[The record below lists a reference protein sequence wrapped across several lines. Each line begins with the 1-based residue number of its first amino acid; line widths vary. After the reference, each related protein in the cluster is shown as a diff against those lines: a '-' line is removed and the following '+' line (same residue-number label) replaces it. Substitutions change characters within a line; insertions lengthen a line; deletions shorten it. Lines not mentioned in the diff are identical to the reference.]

1 MIEAIF
7 LYSIRSAFVLTL
19 LYVPYMLIL
28 RKESFFRLNRAVLL
42 LILLFSVMLPMLD
55 VHILSLDKQPVVQ
68 AAKEQM
74 VQVGIPVEG
83 YHLLPEFSVQA
94 QHVPV
99 QVSWFHVV
107 SVLFCFVAMAMLLW
121 RIMQILRMTYI
132 VRRGNLWH
140 EVEGGIDIH
149 CHAGEVSPFSWMNHV
164 VISERDFHENGREI
178 LLHETGHIRSL
189 HSWDLL
195 LLSAVDNNLCMA
207 TKLLGAQAGRTLD
220 TISRE
225 VLAGGTNV
233 QYGENAVSAR
243 YLLTGGKTSGNHYLT
258 VDCIRRAVRFLKS
271 QNAEKINGSYVAI
284 IHPDVSYDLMN
295 DPSWKYPNQYAD
307 PSHIFEGEIGKI
319 EGVRFI
325 ESSEAKIFHAPD
337 LASDVRT
344 LVINGAVSGNP
355 TTKFGGSAAGV
366 PKNSLAGRWV
376 LIGNQ
381 RGYVGANT
389 SDTMTLYTDS
399 TMTAPLALNCSD
411 KTIIYPGEAGAEGR
425 DVYATLIMGD
435 NAYGT
440 TQLGGEGL
448 QHIVKQLGSAGTSDP
463 LNQRATVGWK
473 ASKVT
478 VRLVEAFMV
487 RIETAST
494 FESGAN

>member
-1 MIEAIF
+1 MNSIIAHNDF
-7 LYSIRSAFVLTL
+7 LQAFAAGTRVQGTEGVANNVTGEVTPYGAGEGLSAEMQTYYSDYLIDNAE
-19 LYVPYMLIL
+19 PYLAHDLFAQKHKIPRGAKTISFRKYDPLPKRMTPITEGVTPDGQNL
-28 RKESFFRLNRAVLL
+28 R
-42 LILLFSVMLPMLD
+42 
-55 VHILSLDKQPVVQ
+55 
-68 AAKEQM
+68 
-74 VQVGIPVEG
+74 
-83 YHLLPEFSVQA
+83 
-94 QHVPV
+94 
-99 QVSWFHVV
+99 V
-107 SVLFCFVAMAMLLW
+107 SVVEATVA
-121 RIMQILRMTYI
+121 QY
-132 VRRGNLWH
+132 GGY
-140 EVEGGIDIH
+140 VE
-149 CHAGEVSPFSWMNHV
+149 
-164 VISERDFHENGREI
+164 
-178 LLHETGHIRSL
+178 LT
-189 HSWDLL
+189 DLL

-344 LVINGAVSGNP
+344 LVINGAVSGNS

>member
-1 MIEAIF
+1 MFSFNHDCNF
-7 LYSIRSAFVLTL
+7 LQHFASGTAVQGTEGVSNNVTGEVNPYGAGEGLSAEMQTYYSDYLIDNAE
-19 LYVPYMLIL
+19 PYLAHDLFAQKHRIPRGAKTISFRKYDPLPKRMTPITEGVTPDGQNL
-28 RKESFFRLNRAVLL
+28 R
-42 LILLFSVMLPMLD
+42 
-55 VHILSLDKQPVVQ
+55 
-68 AAKEQM
+68 
-74 VQVGIPVEG
+74 
-83 YHLLPEFSVQA
+83 
-94 QHVPV
+94 
-99 QVSWFHVV
+99 V
-107 SVLFCFVAMAMLLW
+107 SVVEATVA
-121 RIMQILRMTYI
+121 QY
-132 VRRGNLWH
+132 GGY
-140 EVEGGIDIH
+140 VE
-149 CHAGEVSPFSWMNHV
+149 
-164 VISERDFHENGREI
+164 
-178 LLHETGHIRSL
+178 LT
-189 HSWDLL
+189 DLL

-307 PSHIFEGEIGKI
+307 PAHIFEGEIGKI

-325 ESSEAKIFHAPD
+325 ESSEAKIFHAED
-337 LASDVRT
+337 LSDDSRT
-344 LVINGAVSGNP
+344 LTVNGAVTASCNIR
-355 TTKFGGSAAGV
+355 FDGSKAGV
-366 PKNSLAGRWV
+366 SENQLAGRWV
-376 LIGNQ
+376 IIGGQ
-381 RGYVGANT
+381 RAFVGANT
-389 SDTMTLYTDS
+389 ATSLSLYTDS
-399 TMTAPLALNCSD
+399 T
-411 KTIIYPGEAGAEGR
+411 KTLPMLITCADNTVIYPGEAGAEGR

-473 ASKVT
+473 ANKVT

>member
-1 MIEAIF
+1 MNSIIENNAF
-7 LYSIRSAFVLTL
+7 LQHFASGTHVQGTEGVSNNVTGEVTPYGAGEGLSAEMQTYYSDYLIDNAE
-19 LYVPYMLIL
+19 PYLAHDLFAQKHKIPRGAKTISFRKYDPLPKRMTPITEGVTPDGQNL
-28 RKESFFRLNRAVLL
+28 R
-42 LILLFSVMLPMLD
+42 
-55 VHILSLDKQPVVQ
+55 
-68 AAKEQM
+68 
-74 VQVGIPVEG
+74 
-83 YHLLPEFSVQA
+83 
-94 QHVPV
+94 
-99 QVSWFHVV
+99 V
-107 SVLFCFVAMAMLLW
+107 SVVEATVA
-121 RIMQILRMTYI
+121 QY
-132 VRRGNLWH
+132 GGY
-140 EVEGGIDIH
+140 VE
-149 CHAGEVSPFSWMNHV
+149 
-164 VISERDFHENGREI
+164 
-178 LLHETGHIRSL
+178 LT
-189 HSWDLL
+189 DLL

-307 PSHIFEGEIGKI
+307 PAHIFEGEIGKI

-337 LASDVRT
+337 LASDARALTVD
-344 LVINGAVSGNP
+344 GAVNGTANV
-355 TTKFGGSAAGV
+355 KFKGSAAGIA
-366 PKNSLAGRWV
+366 KDELAGRWV

-381 RGYVGANT
+381 RGYVGTNT
-389 SDTMTLYTDS
+389 ADTMTLYTDS
-399 TMTAPLALNCSD
+399 TKTAILPITCAD
-411 KTIIYPGEAGAEGR
+411 KAVIYPGEAGAEGR

>member
-1 MIEAIF
+1 MRISTDF
-7 LYSIRSAFVLTL
+7 LQHFASGTLVQGTEGVSNNATGTMTPYVDGEGLSAEMRTYYSDYLIDNAE
-19 LYVPYMLIL
+19 PYLAHDLFAQKHRIPKGAKTISFRKYDPLPKRMTPITEGVTPDGQNL
-28 RKESFFRLNRAVLL
+28 R
-42 LILLFSVMLPMLD
+42 
-55 VHILSLDKQPVVQ
+55 
-68 AAKEQM
+68 
-74 VQVGIPVEG
+74 
-83 YHLLPEFSVQA
+83 
-94 QHVPV
+94 
-99 QVSWFHVV
+99 V
-107 SVLFCFVAMAMLLW
+107 SV
-121 RIMQILRMTYI
+121 
-132 VRRGNLWH
+132 
-140 EVEGGIDIH
+140 VEATIAQYGGYV
-149 CHAGEVSPFSWMNHV
+149 E
-164 VISERDFHENGREI
+164 
-178 LLHETGHIRSL
+178 LT
-189 HSWDLL
+189 DLL

-295 DPSWKYPNQYAD
+295 DPSWKYPHQYAD
-307 PSHIFEGEIGKI
+307 TAHVFEGEIGKI
-319 EGVRFI
+319 EGVRFV
-325 ESSEAKIFHAPD
+325 ESTEAKIFHAED
-337 LASDVRT
+337 LLPGFRT
-344 LVINGAVSGNP
+344 MR
-355 TTKFGGSAAGV
+355 TSAATDDLYMLHFDSATYKV
-366 PKNSLAGRWV
+366 KANALAGRW
-376 LIGNQ
+376 IIINGK
-381 RGYVGANT
+381 RAYVGSNSTDAL
-389 SDTMTLYTDS
+389 MLYTDS
-399 TMTAPLALNCSD
+399 TMTIPMFVTCEAGAV
-411 KTIIYPGEAGAEGR
+411 IYPGEAGAEGR

-463 LNQRATVGWK
+463 LDQRATVGWK
-473 ASKVT
+473 ANKVT

>member
-1 MIEAIF
+1 MNTFKISCDF
-7 LYSIRSAFVLTL
+7 LQRFASGT
-19 LYVPYMLIL
+19 
-28 RKESFFRLNRAVLL
+28 AV
-42 LILLFSVMLPMLD
+42 
-55 VHILSLDKQPVVQ
+55 QGT
-68 AAKEQM
+68 E
-74 VQVGIPVEG
+74 GISNNV
-83 YHLLPEFSVQA
+83 
-94 QHVPV
+94 
-99 QVSWFHVV
+99 
-107 SVLFCFVAMAMLLW
+107 
-121 RIMQILRMTYI
+121 T
-132 VRRGNLWH
+132 
-140 EVEGGIDIH
+140 
-149 CHAGEVSPFSWMNHV
+149 GEVSPYGAGEGLSAEMQTYYSDYLIDNAEPYLAHDLFAQKHKIPRGAKTISFRKYDPLPKRMTPITEGVTPDGQNLRVSV
-164 VISERDFHENGREI
+164 VEATVAQYGGYVE
-178 LLHETGHIRSL
+178 LT
-189 HSWDLL
+189 DLL

-325 ESSEAKIFHAPD
+325 ESSEAKIFHAAD
-337 LASDVRT
+337 LASDSRT
-344 LVINGAVSGNP
+344 LAVNGAVSGTANV
-355 TTKFGGSAAGV
+355 KFAGSAAGIA
-366 PKNSLAGRWV
+366 KDELAGRWV

-381 RGYVGANT
+381 RGFVGSNT
-389 SDTMTLYTDS
+389 TDTMTLYTDS
-399 TMTAPLALNCSD
+399 TKTVILPINCAD
-411 KTIIYPGEAGAEGR
+411 KTVIYPGEAGAEGR

-473 ASKVT
+473 ANKVT

>member
-1 MIEAIF
+1 MNSVIMNCDF
-7 LYSIRSAFVLTL
+7 LQRFASGTQVQGTEGVSNNVTGEVTPYGAGEGLSAEMQTYYSDYLIDNAE
-19 LYVPYMLIL
+19 PYLAHDLFAQKHRIPRGAKTISFRKYDPLPKRMTPITEGVTPDGQNL
-28 RKESFFRLNRAVLL
+28 R
-42 LILLFSVMLPMLD
+42 
-55 VHILSLDKQPVVQ
+55 
-68 AAKEQM
+68 
-74 VQVGIPVEG
+74 
-83 YHLLPEFSVQA
+83 
-94 QHVPV
+94 
-99 QVSWFHVV
+99 V
-107 SVLFCFVAMAMLLW
+107 SVVEATVA
-121 RIMQILRMTYI
+121 QY
-132 VRRGNLWH
+132 GGY
-140 EVEGGIDIH
+140 VE
-149 CHAGEVSPFSWMNHV
+149 
-164 VISERDFHENGREI
+164 
-178 LLHETGHIRSL
+178 LT
-189 HSWDLL
+189 DLL

-307 PSHIFEGEIGKI
+307 PAHIFEGEIGKI

-337 LASDVRT
+337 LAADVRT
-344 LVINGAVSGNP
+344 LTVDGAVSGTANV
-355 TTKFGGSAAGV
+355 KFAGSAAGIA
-366 PKNSLAGRWV
+366 KDELAGRWV
-376 LIGNQ
+376 LIGGQ
-381 RGYVGANT
+381 RGFVGSNT
-389 SDTMTLYTDS
+389 ADTMTLYTDS
-399 TMTAPLALNCSD
+399 TKTTILPINCPD
-411 KTIIYPGEAGAEGR
+411 KTVIYPGEAGAEGR

>member
-1 MIEAIF
+1 MNSVIASCDF
-7 LYSIRSAFVLTL
+7 LQRFASGTLVQGTEGVSNNVTGEVTPYGAGEGLSAEMQTYYSDYLIDNAE
-19 LYVPYMLIL
+19 PYLAHDLFAQKHRIPRGAKTISFRKYDPLPKRMTPITEGVTPDGQNL
-28 RKESFFRLNRAVLL
+28 R
-42 LILLFSVMLPMLD
+42 
-55 VHILSLDKQPVVQ
+55 
-68 AAKEQM
+68 
-74 VQVGIPVEG
+74 
-83 YHLLPEFSVQA
+83 
-94 QHVPV
+94 
-99 QVSWFHVV
+99 V
-107 SVLFCFVAMAMLLW
+107 SVVEATVA
-121 RIMQILRMTYI
+121 QY
-132 VRRGNLWH
+132 GGY
-140 EVEGGIDIH
+140 VE
-149 CHAGEVSPFSWMNHV
+149 
-164 VISERDFHENGREI
+164 
-178 LLHETGHIRSL
+178 LT
-189 HSWDLL
+189 DLL

-307 PSHIFEGEIGKI
+307 PAHIFEGEIGKI

-337 LASDVRT
+337 LASDART
-344 LVINGAVSGNP
+344 LTVDGAVNGTANI
-355 TTKFGGSAAGV
+355 KFAGSAAGIA
-366 PKNSLAGRWV
+366 KDELAGRWV
-376 LIGNQ
+376 LIGGQ
-381 RGYVGANT
+381 RGFVGSNT
-389 SDTMTLYTDS
+389 ADTMTLYTDS
-399 TMTAPLALNCSD
+399 TKTTILPINCAD
-411 KTIIYPGEAGAEGR
+411 KTVIYPGEAGAEGR

>member
-1 MIEAIF
+1 MNVSTDF
-7 LYSIRSAFVLTL
+7 LQHFASGTAVQGTEGVSNNQTGTMTPYAQGEGLSAEMLTYYSDYLIDNAEPYLAHDLFAQKHR
-19 LYVPYMLIL
+19 VPKGAKTISFRKYDPLPKRMTPITEGVTPDGQNL
-28 RKESFFRLNRAVLL
+28 R
-42 LILLFSVMLPMLD
+42 
-55 VHILSLDKQPVVQ
+55 
-68 AAKEQM
+68 
-74 VQVGIPVEG
+74 
-83 YHLLPEFSVQA
+83 
-94 QHVPV
+94 
-99 QVSWFHVV
+99 V
-107 SVLFCFVAMAMLLW
+107 SVVEATVA
-121 RIMQILRMTYI
+121 QY
-132 VRRGNLWH
+132 GGY
-140 EVEGGIDIH
+140 VE
-149 CHAGEVSPFSWMNHV
+149 
-164 VISERDFHENGREI
+164 
-178 LLHETGHIRSL
+178 LT
-189 HSWDLL
+189 DLL

-319 EGVRFI
+319 EGVRFV
-325 ESSEAKIFHAPD
+325 ESSEAKIFHAED
-337 LASDVRT
+337 LGKNFRNMEVRDDASGVHYIKFDGTKYTV
-344 LVINGAVSGNP
+344 GANEL
-355 TTKFGGSAAGV
+355 K
-366 PKNSLAGRWV
+366 GRWV
-376 LIGNQ
+376 IVNGR
-381 RGYVGANT
+381 RGYVGSNT
-389 SDTMTLYTDS
+389 VDTMVLYTDS
-399 TMTAPLALNCSD
+399 AMSAPFSVNCTAG
-411 KTIIYPGEAGAEGR
+411 TVIYPGEAGAEGR
-425 DVYATLIMGD
+425 DVYATLILGD

-440 TQLGGEGL
+440 TQIGGEGL

-473 ASKVT
+473 AAKVT

>member
-1 MIEAIF
+1 MNSNIADNAF
-7 LYSIRSAFVLTL
+7 LQRFASGTHVQGTEGVSNNVTGEVTPYGAGEGLSAEMQTYYSDYLIDNAE
-19 LYVPYMLIL
+19 PYLAHDLFAQKHKIPRGAKTISFRKYDPLPKRMTPITEGVTPDGQNL
-28 RKESFFRLNRAVLL
+28 R
-42 LILLFSVMLPMLD
+42 
-55 VHILSLDKQPVVQ
+55 
-68 AAKEQM
+68 
-74 VQVGIPVEG
+74 
-83 YHLLPEFSVQA
+83 
-94 QHVPV
+94 
-99 QVSWFHVV
+99 V
-107 SVLFCFVAMAMLLW
+107 SVVEATVA
-121 RIMQILRMTYI
+121 QY
-132 VRRGNLWH
+132 GGY
-140 EVEGGIDIH
+140 VE
-149 CHAGEVSPFSWMNHV
+149 
-164 VISERDFHENGREI
+164 
-178 LLHETGHIRSL
+178 LT
-189 HSWDLL
+189 DLL

-243 YLLTGGKTSGNHYLT
+243 YLLTGGKSSGNHYLT

-307 PSHIFEGEIGKI
+307 PAHIFEGEIGKI

-337 LASDVRT
+337 LASDARNLTV
-344 LVINGAVSGNP
+344 NGAVSGTANI
-355 TTKFGGSAAGV
+355 KFAGSAKGV
-366 PKNSLAGRWV
+366 TKDELAGRWV
-376 LIGNQ
+376 LIGGQ
-381 RGYVGANT
+381 RGYVGSNT
-389 SDTMTLYTDS
+389 ADTMTLYTDS
-399 TMTAPLALNCSD
+399 TKTDILPVNCED
-411 KTIIYPGEAGAEGR
+411 KAVIYPGEAGAEGR